1 MKMYRNYILRNGTLY
16 LRSKVVVEKRDE
28 YESYIREME
37 KNVSLERVN
46 EIKKMLIEDILKY
59 HHHMNHLVSILH
71 SLLQNIL
78 DKCNEK
84 LNLPMESLDDYLPK
98 LVYRS

>member
-1 MKMYRNYILRNGTLY
+1 MYRNYILRNGILY

-37 KNVSLERVN
+37 ENVSLERVN
-46 EIKKMLIEDILKY
+46 KIKKMLIEDILKY
-59 HHHMNHLVSILH
+59 DHHMNHLVSILH

-84 LNLPMESLDDYLPK
+84 LNLPMESLEDYLPK